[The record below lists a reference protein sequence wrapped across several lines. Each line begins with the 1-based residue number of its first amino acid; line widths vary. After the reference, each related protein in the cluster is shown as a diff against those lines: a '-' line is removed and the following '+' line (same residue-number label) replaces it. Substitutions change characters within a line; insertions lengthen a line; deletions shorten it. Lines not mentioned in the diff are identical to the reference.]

1 MSCVLSKATLFLL
14 VAILVTT
21 LLGCQQSV
29 GPKVGIVRFQDGS
42 CLTSGSIEFRNI
54 TDGTCFASRVD
65 NRGVFHPASI
75 NGKIG
80 LPVGTYEVV
89 IVQIVLTEDLAK
101 NDHSHGHTVPRHYAD
116 YHTSGLQL
124 TVVDNQTKPIEIVI
138 RAELNDK

>member
-1 MSCVLSKATLFLL
+1 MSCVLSKATSFLS

-42 CLTSGSIEFRNI
+42 CLTSGSIEFRNT
-54 TDGTCFASRVD
+54 TDGECFASRVD
-65 NRGVFHPASI
+65 NRGVFYPADR

-101 NDHSHGHTVPRHYAD
+101 KDHSHGHTVPRRYAD
-116 YHTSGLQL
+116 YNTSGLHI
-124 TVVDNQTKPIEIVI
+124 TVIDNQTKPIEIAI
-138 RAELNDK
+138 CADTEE

>member
-1 MSCVLSKATLFLL
+1 MSCVLSKATLFLS

-29 GPKVGIVRFQDGS
+29 GPKVGIVRFQNGS

-54 TDGTCFASRVD
+54 ADGTCFASRVD

-80 LPVGTYEVV
+80 LPAGTYEVV

-101 NDHSHGHTVPRHYAD
+101 NDHSHGHTVPRWYAA
-116 YHTSGLQL
+116 TGAL
-124 TVVDNQTKPIEIVI
+124 TRPAAGTGPTPACKQPAAQ
-138 RAELNDK
+138 R

>member
-1 MSCVLSKATLFLL
+1 MSCVLSKATSFLPLVIL
-14 VAILVTT
+14 VAT
-21 LLGCQQSV
+21 LMGCQQWV
-29 GPKVGIVRFQDGS
+29 GPKVGLVRFQDGS

-65 NRGVFHPASI
+65 NRGVFHPSNI

-89 IVQIVLTEDLAK
+89 IVQLVLTEDLAK
-101 NDHSHGHTVPRHYAD
+101 KEHSHGHTVPRRYAD
-116 YHTSGLQL
+116 YHTSGLRV

-138 RAELNDK
+138 RADLEV